1 VSQNP
6 PVGNS
11 AVAAVPP
18 AEFCRTPRLLIRA
31 SAGTGKTFQLSNRYL
46 SLLRRC
52 PAEQILA
59 VTFTRKAAG
68 EILERILLRLAAA
81 VLDDGQR
88 SLLSG
93 FLGGDELTA
102 VECESLLATTVRQ
115 LHRVKVSTLDSFFS
129 RLATSI
135 PLEIG
140 LPPNWAIADEHAS
153 RTVMLAAIDDVLRG
167 SDEVTTRRL
176 VHLLAKGIVPRS
188 IANLMSTTVQTHYDI
203 FRLTQAA
210 AWQRIQPPFPL
221 SGQELDDLLIE
232 HEQLDLSEC
241 EGIRKAHEK
250 DVIKCRLAEWEDFLC
265 SGPAKKLLEGD
276 TKFGRKELPAHVI
289 SVYRRLIEQAKSV
302 LLKIWADQIAAVQEL
317 LREFSTVRRQ
327 LVAESGSLRFDDIA
341 VALAERMRDVD
352 SRALV
357 HRLDGDID
365 HLLLDEFQDTSLLQ
379 WDVLWPFVDALDR
392 REETSFFCVGDV
404 KQAIYG
410 WRGGV
415 AALFDKV
422 QRDVPGVRSG
432 MLNESRRSAQA
443 VMSAVN
449 LVFQNLERHPN
460 LGDLAGDVDEWQ
472 RAFPEHSTAKLTA
485 PGYVSLQT
493 ADAEPE
499 GSDEKPGINAK
510 RDRCIGKA
518 VDIIAELINRRPDV
532 TVGVLTR
539 KNDMVGR
546 VIHALAERGI
556 AASEEGGVRLTTSAA
571 VQLIQSLLRFA
582 DHPGDTV
589 ACFHAAHS
597 PLGKLFDLRPK
608 MDVADADAASLAIR
622 RELAVDGYEAA
633 IERWARALEPLCNAR
648 EKARLRR
655 LCVLAAEYQPKAS
668 LRPVEFANRIDE
680 ERVEEPTASAV
691 RVMTIHKS
699 KGLEFDVVVLPDL
712 DVGLFDTP
720 DVCVGCP
727 APAER
732 PDTVLIYRGDP
743 QQKLLPPELKRAID
757 QQRRTDVHE
766 ALCCLYVAMTRAAH
780 ALHMIIAPQAPTQK
794 GETTYQKTAAGLLR
808 ATLTHRP
815 DLPPGETLFEFG
827 NPRWFEELT
836 AVEPPVEGAPPVA
849 ASKSTGISFA
859 STGSHRTRGRESASP
874 SQGKGSGRPVQTSQL
889 LSLDAASGM
898 ERGTLW
904 HLWCQATKW
913 LDESPLEREGLR
925 LVGRPH
931 CRDESKLTRE
941 LEAFL
946 TAVEAAGV
954 KDIFRRSAALRGRPE
969 LGAEVSVDC
978 LTESRFTML
987 VEGRCVSGSIDRLVL
1002 YRRGGKVVA
1011 ADVIDFK
1018 TDLAGEATP
1027 LRGAYREQVRQYASS
1042 VTRTYGLEEQAVCS
1056 KLVWLTTHRVESVE
1070 VAPKGRLF

>member
-1 VSQNP
+1 MN
-6 PVGNS
+6 
-11 AVAAVPP
+11 AIEAAVPS

-46 SLLRRC
+46 SLLRSC

-81 VLDDGQR
+81 VLNDDQR
-88 SLLSG
+88 TQLSG

-102 VECESLLATTVRQ
+102 VECESLLAATVRQ

-140 LPPNWAIADEHAS
+140 LPPNWSIADEHAS
-153 RTVMLAAIDDVLRG
+153 RQVMVAAIDDVLRG
-167 SDEVTTRRL
+167 SDDVTTRRL
-176 VHLLAKGIVPRS
+176 VYLLAKGIVPRS
-188 IANLMSTTVQTHYDI
+188 IARLMSTTVQTHYDI
-203 FRLTQAA
+203 FRLTQAD
-210 AWQRIQPPFPL
+210 AWRRIQPPLPL
-221 SGQELDDLLIE
+221 SGEELEVLLVE

-250 DVIKCRLAEWEDFLC
+250 DVVKCRLGEWEDFLG
-265 SGPAKKLLEGD
+265 SGPAKKLLEGE

-289 SVYRRLIEQAKSV
+289 DLYRRLIEQARSV
-302 LLKIWADQIAAVQEL
+302 LLKIWADQIFAVQAL
-317 LREFSTVRRQ
+317 LAEFSAARKQ

-341 VALAERMRDVD
+341 VALAERMRGVD

-379 WDVLWPFVDALDR
+379 WDVVWPFVDALDR
-392 REETSFFCVGDV
+392 REGTSFFCVGDV

-432 MLNESRRSAQA
+432 MLNESRRSAPA
-443 VMSAVN
+443 IMSAVN
-449 LVFQNLERHPN
+449 RVFQNLELHPN
-460 LGDLAGDVDEWQ
+460 LGDLAGDVVEWQ
-472 RAFPEHSTAKLTA
+472 RSFPEHSTAKLKA

-499 GSDEKPGINAK
+499 GSDEKPGINGK
-510 RDRCIGKA
+510 RDRCIGRA
-518 VDIIAELINRRPDV
+518 VDIIAELITKRPDV
-532 TVGVLTR
+532 TIGVLTR

-556 AASEEGGVRLTTSAA
+556 PASEEGGVRLTTSAA

-589 ACFHAAHS
+589 ASYHVAHS
-597 PLGKLFDLRPK
+597 PLGALFDIHLK
-608 MDVADADAASLAIR
+608 MDVAQADAASLAIR
-622 RELAVDGYEAA
+622 RELAVQGYEAA
-633 IERWARALEPLCNAR
+633 IEKWARALDPLCNAR
-648 EKARLRR
+648 EKSRLRR
-655 LCVLAAEYQPKAS
+655 LCVLAAEYQLKAG
-668 LRPVEFANRIDE
+668 LRPVEFAKRIDE

-699 KGLEFDVVVLPDL
+699 KGLEFDVVLLPDL

-743 QQKLLPPELKRAID
+743 QQKLLPPDLKRAIE

-780 ALHMIIAPQAPTQK
+780 ALHMIIAPQAATQK

-808 ATLTHRP
+808 ATLAQRP
-815 DLPPGETLFEFG
+815 DLPPGEVLFECG
-827 NPRWFEELT
+827 DPRWFEELPAPET
-836 AVEPPVEGAPPVA
+836 PGEGAPPA
-849 ASKSTGISFA
+849 AARSSAEISFA
-859 STGSHRTRGRESASP
+859 SAGSHRTRGRESASP
-874 SQGKGSGRPVQTSQL
+874 SQGKGAGRSVRASQL
-889 LSLDAASGM
+889 LSIDAASGM

-904 HLWCQATKW
+904 HLWCQETKW
-913 LDESPLEREGLR
+913 LDDGPLESERLR

-941 LEAFL
+941 LKAFL
-946 TAVEAAGV
+946 KAAAATGV
-954 KDIFRRSAALRGRPE
+954 KDVFLRSAALKERAE
-969 LGAEVSVDC
+969 LGADVSVDC

-1027 LRGAYREQVRQYASS
+1027 LRPAYREQVRQYASS
-1042 VTRTYGLEEQAVCS
+1042 VARTYGLDASVVRS
-1056 KLVWLTTHRVESVE
+1056 RLVWLTTHRIEDVEAVR
-1070 VAPKGRLF
+1070 PGRLF